1 MASLPFHILLECA
14 KAIERRQLD
23 LADSLLAE
31 IQSLAPKEESI
42 WTRKVVQY
50 CAEAL
55 VRRAY
60 GIRPPFPLPSLPF
73 IYEPGLFATITSKH
87 AITDALN
94 SGNKRLH
101 IIDFS
106 IVFGFLQWNY
116 LIEDLK
122 EQYGGLQSVLITS
135 ITPKLSKHSDYL
147 RQNWEW
153 TRQFGG
159 TNLELRQLIFKLPD
173 DIVNCISKLRRK
185 SKDEMVVVSWNY
197 ILHKLLE
204 QDGAIERVLSKVKD
218 LEADIMVVVE
228 QEANINSPDL
238 LERLE
243 QSFQFYSPIFES
255 LEKTSGTVVLWDMYF
270 RRQIGNVVACEGVD
284 RVERIESFAHWQ
296 NRLSQAGFCPVPQQ
310 VDKLKIDF
318 PFYLNEH
325 GIEEK
330 EGHILLCWHGFP
342 VAASSVWKFT
352 DPPQCGE
359 QSISILSFLF
369 SCYTNYPSINL
380 LCIFTLGCW
389 KNMLT
394 GLYTMQDTVDD
405 SERMTSSS
413 ESEDDEENDSLVCMM
428 ADRNLWSTQGSSM
441 NRIAASAKLFDILEY
456 MCDLHRLPL
465 AVTWISYGQD
475 GNTNSKGKRI
485 LCMDHS
491 ACYVKDWSMEK
502 FLFIFAQHRLGEG
515 KGIAGKALQSNI
527 HIQHDISVLDP
538 ADCPYADYQ
547 SRWGI
552 RTYHAAFAVRLTS
565 THSCKDYYV
574 LEFVLP
580 ISMEETSERELLIN
594 KVLRTLQ
601 RKCLKMWEVSVRE
614 VNEASG
620 SEVRL
625 DDERMPNISLE
636 ENGYMTANPTSNQAE
651 ETREPLEQDVQEQYA
666 IPAPA
671 LNGENASPSVDG
683 GLQSTSKR
691 RKISTVWDRFVKHRG
706 ENGEVWATCKYCKK
720 KYRAESKRGTSNLH
734 KHLKNCSPSR
744 QDEAEQQIL
753 VETGELSTSV
763 IQGNFVIDQERSR
776 LDIATMMIKHGYPL
790 TMVQLYSK
798 DVVEA
803 DVLAICR
810 TEKEKL
816 IKFFDKLSCLLSL
829 TLELWSSTDKMMT
842 YCCFT
847 VHFIDDGWQLKKKI
861 LAFRNLRYNYDMG
874 TVHEVFKSVLA
885 EWSINKNVRF
895 IFLDIT
901 PPKDHM
907 IGELRSKVS
916 DQAPPIHE
924 HLFCVPSYAHILSL
938 LAQDGFSEIRSV
950 LYKIR
955 ECIEYVR
962 GSSLRRQRFQ
972 EAINN
977 RSLQSREMPTLDVPA
992 RWDTTFLMLESSLEF
1007 ITAFNHL
1014 EQLDDDFKVNPSAEE
1029 WNKATAV
1036 FECLK
1041 EFYKSTCNFPTSR
1054 DDYFLSVRDVYKNLH
1069 GWKQS
1074 DYVYV
1079 GAMANRM
1086 KGKFD
1091 EYWGE
1096 ASLALG
1102 MSAVLD
1108 PSFKLDIIE
1117 YGYRQIYGSDADLH
1131 LSRFRYDLTC
1141 AYHKYAEDISNQGP
1155 SSSAM
1160 ADVSCCTSSYISF
1173 KEWRKGKY
1181 ERNRVHSQ
1189 WNELDQYLQLPPE
1202 NLDKDGNVLAWWRDN
1217 AQNFPILG
1225 KMARDFL
1232 SIPVSAVISKSSE
1245 VMKMASV
1252 HDGVRPEM
1260 AEALICGKDWL
1271 DSPNCK

>member
-1 MASLPFHILLECA
+1 MASPYKSILMECA
-14 KAIERRQLD
+14 KAIEGGRLD
-23 LADSLLAE
+23 VADSLLAV
-31 IQSLAPKEESI
+31 IQSLASKEESI
-42 WTRKVVQY
+42 WTRKVVKY
-50 CAEAL
+50 FAEAL

-60 GIRPPFPLPSLPF
+60 RIRPPWPLPPLPLLSLPSDYM
-73 IYEPGLFATITSKH
+73 YEPFYEFAATTSKH
-87 AITDALN
+87 AIADALN

-106 IVFGFLQWNY
+106 ITFIFWQWKY
-116 LIEDLK
+116 LIGDL
-122 EQYGGLQSVLITS
+122 ERQYGGLQSVLITS
-135 ITPKLSKHSDYL
+135 IAPKLSKHTGYL
-147 RQNWEW
+147 RQNRELAELS
-153 TRQFGG
+153 
-159 TNLELRQLIFKLPD
+159 NLELRQLICNSPD

-185 SKDEMVVVSWNY
+185 REDEIVVVNWNFT
-197 ILHKLLE
+197 LHKLLA
-204 QDGAIERVLSKVKD
+204 QDGAMEQVLSKVKD
-218 LEADIMVVVE
+218 LGADIMVIVE
-228 QEANINSPDL
+228 QDANLNSPVL
-238 LERLE
+238 SERFE
-243 QSFQFYSPIFES
+243 QSFQYYSNVFES
-255 LEKTSGTVVLWDMYF
+255 LEEDYDIDVLWEIYF
-270 RRQIGNVVACEGVD
+270 RRQIGNVVACEGID

-296 NRLSQAGFCPVPQQ
+296 HRLSQAGFCAVPQQ
-310 VDKLKIDF
+310 VDKLKIDVGL
-318 PFYLNEH
+318 YLNQH
-325 GIEEK
+325 GTEEK
-330 EGHILLCWHGFP
+330 EGHILLLRHGYP
-342 VAASSVWKFT
+342 IAVASVWKVT
-352 DPPQCGE
+352 DPPQ
-359 QSISILSFLF
+359 LSGG
-369 SCYTNYPSINL
+369 Y
-380 LCIFTLGCW
+380 W
-389 KNMLT
+389 KNKLAS
-394 GLYTMQDTVDD
+394 LYTMQNTVDDSEGMDTVDD
-405 SERMTSSS
+405 SEGMWSSS
-413 ESEDDEENDSLVCMM
+413 ESEDDEENDSLVCIM
-428 ADRNLWSTQGSSM
+428 ADRNLWPEQGSSM
-441 NRIAASAKLFDILEY
+441 NRIATSAKLFDMLEY
-456 MCDLHRLPL
+456 TCDLHRLEL
-465 AVTWISYGQD
+465 AVTWISYGQE
-475 GNTNSKGKRI
+475 GNTNSKEKRF
-485 LCMDHS
+485 LCIDDS
-491 ACYVKDWSMEK
+491 ACYLNHWFMDG
-502 FLFIFAQHRLGEG
+502 FADEYARYRLEEG

-527 HIQHDISVLDP
+527 HIQYDISLLDP
-538 ADCPYADYQ
+538 AEFPCDDY
-547 SRWGI
+547 GI
-552 RTYHAAFAVRLTS
+552 SWNIRKYYAAFATRLTIFP
-565 THSCKDYYV
+565 CKDDCV
-574 LEFVLP
+574 LEFHLP
-580 ISMEETSERELLIN
+580 TFRMKETSEREFLIS
-594 KVLRTLQ
+594 KVLRILQ
-601 RKCLKMWEVSVRE
+601 RKCLKMMEVSVRE
-614 VNEASG
+614 VNETSG

-625 DDERMPNISLE
+625 DDERMPDI
-636 ENGYMTANPTSNQAE
+636 PHK
-651 ETREPLEQDVQEQYA
+651 ETREPLEQDVQEQSA
-666 IPAPA
+666 ILAPA
-671 LNGENASPSVDG
+671 LNGENSLPSIDG
-683 GLQSTSKR
+683 GLQSTNKR
-691 RKISTVWDRFVKHRG
+691 RKISTVWDRFVKHQG
-706 ENGEVWATCKYCKK
+706 ENGEVWATCKHCKK

-744 QDEAEQQIL
+744 QDEAEKQIL

-776 LDIATMMIKHGYPL
+776 DIATMMIKHGYPL

-810 TEKEKL
+810 QEKEKL
-816 IKFFDKLSCLLSL
+816 INCFDKLSCLFSL

-861 LAFRNLRYNYDMG
+861 LAFRNLRYNYDIG

-916 DQAPPIHE
+916 DQAPPIHG
-924 HLFCVPSYAHILSL
+924 HLFCVPSYAQILSL

-955 ECIEYVR
+955 ECIEYVN

-972 EAINN
+972 EAISNG
-977 RSLQSREMPTLDVPA
+977 SLQDREMPTLDVPA

-1041 EFYKSTCNFPTSR
+1041 EFCKSTCNFPTSR

-1079 GAMANRM
+1079 RAMANRM

-1091 EYWGE
+1091 KYWGE

-1102 MSAVLD
+1102 ISAVLD
-1108 PSFKLDIIE
+1108 PSYKLDFIE
-1117 YGYRQIYGSDADLH
+1117 YGYQQIYGSDAYLQYYQKFLDNLICE
-1131 LSRFRYDLTC
+1131 YN
-1141 AYHKYAEDISNQGP
+1141 KYAMDFRSQGP

-1160 ADVSCCTSSYISF
+1160 ADVSRCTSSGISF
-1173 KEWRKGKY
+1173 KEWRKGTY
-1181 ERNRVHSQ
+1181 ERNTVHSQ
-1189 WNELDQYLQLPPE
+1189 WNELVQYLEQPPE

-1217 AQNFPILG
+1217 AKKFPTLG

-1232 SIPVSAVISKSSE
+1232 AIPVSTVISKSSE

-1260 AEALICGKDWL
+1260 AKALICGKDWL
-1271 DSPNCK
+1271 DIPN

>member
-1 MASLPFHILLECA
+1 MASLLFHILLECA

-23 LADSLLAE
+23 LADSLLAA
-31 IQSLAPKEESI
+31 IQSVAPKEESI
-42 WTRKVVQY
+42 WTRKVVKY
-50 CAEAL
+50 FAEAL

-60 GIRPPFPLPSLPF
+60 EIRPPWPLPSLHLLSYPTEYM
-73 IYEPGLFATITSKH
+73 YEPFLLLGEITSKY
-87 AITDALN
+87 AISGALN
-94 SGNKRLH
+94 SGYKRLH

-106 IVFGFLQWNY
+106 IVFGFFDCYN
-116 LIEDLK
+116 LIGDLK
-122 EQYGGLQSVLITS
+122 EQYRGLQVLITS
-135 ITPKLSKHSDYL
+135 IAPKLSKHSDHL
-147 RQNWEW
+147 RRNHDGA
-153 TRQFGG
+153 RRFGD
-159 TNLELRQLIFKLPD
+159 TDVELRQLIWNSPD
-173 DIVNCISKLRRK
+173 DIVKCISKLRRK
-185 SKDEMVVVSWNY
+185 REDEIVVVNWNFT
-197 ILHKLLE
+197 LHRLLA
-204 QDGAIERVLSKVKD
+204 QDGATEQVLSKVKD
-218 LEADIMVVVE
+218 LGADIMVIAE
-228 QEANINSPDL
+228 QEANLNSPDL
-238 LERLE
+238 SERLE
-243 QSFQFYSPIFES
+243 QSFQYYSHVFES
-255 LEKTSGTVVLWDMYF
+255 LEKLYDRDELWELYF

-284 RVERIESFAHWQ
+284 RVERIESFAQWQ
-296 NRLSQAGFCPVPQQ
+296 NRLSQAGFCPVPQKADEFKEYFQ
-310 VDKLKIDF
+310 HYLEQRVGNPDYLEDF
-318 PFYLNEH
+318 

-330 EGHILLCWHGFP
+330 EGHNILLSRHGCA
-342 VAASSVWKFT
+342 VAVASVWKVT
-352 DPPQCGE
+352 NSPQ
-359 QSISILSFLF
+359 LSGG
-369 SCYTNYPSINL
+369 P
-380 LCIFTLGCW
+380 
-389 KNMLT
+389 
-394 GLYTMQDTVDD
+394 YTMQDTVDD
-405 SERMTSSS
+405 SEGMWSSS
-413 ESEDDEENDSLVCMM
+413 ESEDDEENDSLVCIM

-456 MCDLHRLPL
+456 TCHLHRLPL
-465 AVTWISYGQD
+465 AVTWISYGKD

-485 LCMDHS
+485 LCIDDS
-491 ACYVKDWSMEK
+491 ACYVNHWGMYGFMDEY
-502 FLFIFAQHRLGEG
+502 ARYRLEEG

-527 HIQHDISVLDP
+527 HIQHDISLLDP
-538 ADCPYADYQ
+538 SEFPDMDSAAFAISLISTC
-547 SRWGI
+547 
-552 RTYHAAFAVRLTS
+552 HAAFAVRLTS
-565 THSCKDYYV
+565 THPCKDDYV
-574 LEFVLP
+574 LEFHLP
-580 ISMEETSERELLIN
+580 EGMKETSELEILIN
-594 KVLRTLQ
+594 KVLRTLR

-614 VNEASG
+614 VNEARKNC

-625 DDERMPNISLE
+625 DDERMSNIPHE
-636 ENGYMTANPTSNQAE
+636 ENGYMTVNPTSNQAE
-651 ETREPLEQDVQEQYA
+651 ETREPLEQDVQEQSA

-671 LNGENASPSVDG
+671 LNGENASLSVDG
-683 GLQSTSKR
+683 GLQST
-691 RKISTVWDRFVKHRG
+691 VWDTFVKHTA
-706 ENGEVWATCKYCKK
+706 ENGEVWATCKHCKK

-753 VETGELSTSV
+753 VETGELSTSF

-803 DVLAICR
+803 YVLAICR
-810 TEKEKL
+810 QEKEKL
-816 IKFFDKLSCLLSL
+816 INFFDKLSCLFSL
-829 TLELWSSTDKMMT
+829 KLELWSSNDKMMT

-916 DQAPPIHE
+916 DQAPPIHG

-938 LAQDGFSEIRSV
+938 LVQDGFAEIRSV

-955 ECIEYVR
+955 ECIEYVN

-977 RSLQSREMPTLDVPA
+977 GSLQDREMPTLDVPA

-1036 FECLK
+1036 CECLK
-1041 EFYKSTCNFPTSR
+1041 EFCKSTCNFPTSR

-1079 GAMANRM
+1079 RAMANSM

-1102 MSAVLD
+1102 ISAVLD
-1108 PSFKLDIIE
+1108 PSYKLDFIE

-1160 ADVSCCTSSYISF
+1160 ADVSRCTSSDISF
-1173 KEWRKGKY
+1173 KEWRKVKY
-1181 ERNRVHSQ
+1181 ERNMVHSQ

-1202 NLDKDGNVLAWWRDN
+1202 KLDKDGDVLAWWQDN
-1217 AQNFPILG
+1217 ARNFPILG

-1232 SIPVSAVISKSSE
+1232 AIPVSTVISKSSE

-1271 DSPNCK
+1271 DSPNCNN